1 MAILKSF
8 RIMLVEDSATSA
20 ELTRSWLEGGLGT
33 EFILHRATRVS
44 AALELLQQKSV
55 DLTILDLNLPDSLGL
70 DTFRSILW
78 TGSQCTH
85 RNSEQRNG

>member
-8 RIMLVEDSATSA
+8 RILLVEDSATSA

-33 EFILHRATRVS
+33 EFILHRATRLS
-44 AALELLQQKSV
+44 AALELLQQNAI

-70 DTFRSILW
+70 DTLSTHLCA
-78 TGSQCTH
+78 GSQCAH